1 MSRLPTTRNALDAE
15 TEGASA
21 HPIAIQVIER
31 AMRLLDALAA
41 QPDPVTLKELSATTG
56 LHASTAHRILNDLV
70 VGRYVERVDNGL
82 YQLGMRLLELGS
94 LVKGRLNVRE
104 AAISAMRSLHKLTG
118 QTINL
123 SVQQGDE
130 IVYIDRAWSER
141 SGMQVVRAIGGRA
154 PLHLTSTGKLF
165 LSTADARQVRAYA
178 LRTGLAGHTRN
189 SLTDLDRL
197 ERELALVRRHGYA
210 RDNEELELGVRC
222 IAAGIFDDTGKLV
235 AGLSISAPAERL
247 QDDWIK
253 ALVDTA
259 ASIWKRWATSP
270 PFPPASTVWAWPQR
284 LCARNPGP
292 ACKKR
297 KAPDGAF
304 LFACAARAH
313 GLGYCCSTPAFLNSS
328 PHCGTC
334 CLTLASRACGF
345 ASDVSTVAP
354 SCFMRSWNLGS
365 ARPACR
371 LLTSLS
377 TTGLGVPFGTH
388 IPCQMPTSKPL

>member
-1 MSRLPTTRNALDAE
+1 MAENALEPDNE
-15 TEGASA
+15 RTASQS
-21 HPIAIQVIER
+21 PIAIQVIER

-41 QPDPVTLKELSATTG
+41 HSDPVTLKVLSATTG

-104 AAISAMRSLHKLTG
+104 AALPAMQALHKLTG

-165 LSTADARQVRAYA
+165 LSMSDNRQVRAYA

-189 SLTDLDRL
+189 SLTELERL

-247 QDDWIK
+247 QDEWIQ
-253 ALVDTA
+253 ALMESARTISEA
-259 ASIWKRWATSP
+259 LGYEPIGTISGGATGAQPGKGLSP
-270 PFPPASTVWAWPQR
+270 PHVR
-284 LCARNPGP
+284 
-292 ACKKR
+292 
-297 KAPDGAF
+297 
-304 LFACAARAH
+304 
-313 GLGYCCSTPAFLNSS
+313 SS
-328 PHCGTC
+328 
-334 CLTLASRACGF
+334 
-345 ASDVSTVAP
+345 
-354 SCFMRSWNLGS
+354 
-365 ARPACR
+365 
-371 LLTSLS
+371 
-377 TTGLGVPFGTH
+377 
-388 IPCQMPTSKPL
+388 

>member
-1 MSRLPTTRNALDAE
+1 MPRLSPPRNPLDAE

-41 QPDPVTLKELSATTG
+41 QQDPVTLKELSATTG

-165 LSTADARQVRAYA
+165 LSTGDTRQVRAYA

-259 ASIWKRWATSP
+259 ASISEALGYEPSV
-270 PFPPASTVWAWPQR
+270 STGF
-284 LCARNPGP
+284 N
-292 ACKKR
+292 
-297 KAPDGAF
+297 
-304 LFACAARAH
+304 
-313 GLGYCCSTPAFLNSS
+313 GLGMAAEAL
-328 PHCGTC
+328 
-334 CLTLASRACGF
+334 R
-345 ASDVSTVAP
+345 P
-354 SCFMRSWNLGS
+354 S
-365 ARPACR
+365 
-371 LLTSLS
+371 
-377 TTGLGVPFGTH
+377 
-388 IPCQMPTSKPL
+388 